1 MKKIYTYIVMFMMTT
16 AMLTSCDV
24 EFWEDLEDR
33 QEASTLSGTWTGY
46 IDTYYYDRW
55 GLTGNTYRTTMYFE
69 RDNAYSGWGYEV
81 DYDLNSRYS
90 DYYYCE
96 FEWDIYKGSI
106 RIRYADNWNDVY
118 INDYQLSSNRFEG
131 YMDDGTTKD
140 IRFSLS
146 YDSRFDW
153 GYWTRSTTRAAA
165 SNATDSTTD
174 SITNS
179 ITNSTTDSITDS
191 IGNDARVK
199 ASGKFR
205 PNL

>member
-1 MKKIYTYIVMFMMTT
+1 MKKFYTYIAMFMMMT
-16 AMLTSCDV
+16 MFTSCDR
-24 EFWEDLEDR
+24 EFWADLEDR

-55 GLTGNTYRTTMYFE
+55 GLTGESYRTTMYFE

-96 FEWDIYKGSI
+96 FEWEVYYGSI
-106 RIRYADNWNDVY
+106 RIRYADSWNDVY
-118 INDYQLSSNRFEG
+118 INDYQLSNNRFEG

-140 IRFSLS
+140 ILFRLT

-165 SNATDSTTD
+165 DSNTTD
-174 SITNS
+174 SINTSTNAS
-179 ITNSTTDSITDS
+179 INANTK
-191 IGNDARVK
+191 VM
-199 ASGKFR
+199 ASGKFAK
-205 PNL
+205 

>member
-81 DYDLNSRYS
+81 DYDLNSRYN

-106 RIRYADNWNDVY
+106 RIRYADSWNDVY
-118 INDYQLSSNRFEG
+118 INDYRLNSNRFEG
-131 YMDDGTTKD
+131 YMDDGTSKD
-140 IRFSLS
+140 ILFRLT
-146 YDSRFDW
+146 YDNRFDW
-153 GYWTRSTTRAAA
+153 GYWSTRNYTRSANDSI
-165 SNATDSTTD
+165 SNDSTT
-174 SITNS
+174 N
-179 ITNSTTDSITDS
+179 
-191 IGNDARVK
+191 GRVI
-199 ASGKFR
+199 ASGKFAK
-205 PNL
+205 